1 MKIIADAFG
10 GDHAPL
16 AVLKGCEMA
25 VRELGVEILL
35 TGDEAKIRSCAQENG
50 VSLDHMEILHAPAVM
65 GMEDAPT
72 SIAREKSDTSMAVGL
87 QALAA
92 GQGDAFVSAGSTG
105 ALVVGATLL
114 VKRIRG
120 VRRAAIASV
129 LPSNGAPFL
138 LMDCGA
144 NTECTAQMLDQF
156 GAMGSFY
163 MQKVLGV
170 ARPRVGLANIG
181 VERTKGGP
189 LQLEAYA
196 LMEAAE
202 YHFIG
207 NVEARDVPFGACDVL
222 VADGF
227 TGNMLLKM
235 YEGVAGAMM
244 ANLKAIFKKSLL
256 TKLGALMVKDG
267 LLDFKKRMDYTE
279 FGGAPLLGIAKPVI
293 KAHGSSNAKAFCS
306 AIRQAKQFCETGVI
320 DEIAGAVSRARR
332 EPENKASTTN
342 A

>member
-16 AVLKGCEMA
+16 EILKGCEMA
-25 VRELGVEILL
+25 VRELGVTILL
-35 TGDEAKIRSCAQENG
+35 TGDEAKIRDCAQENG
-50 VSLDHMEILHAPAVM
+50 ISLDRMEILHAPDVM

-72 SIAREKSDTSMAVGL
+72 SIAKEKGDTSMAVGL
-87 QALAA
+87 KALAE
-92 GQGDAFVSAGSTG
+92 GRGDAFVSAGSTG
-105 ALVVGATLL
+105 ALVVGATLI

-129 LPSNGAPFL
+129 LPSNKAPFL

-144 NTECTAQMLDQF
+144 NVECTAQMLDQF

-170 ARPRVGLANIG
+170 ERPRVGLANIG
-181 VERTKGGP
+181 TEKTKGGP
-189 LQLEAYA
+189 LQLEAYE
-196 LMEAAE
+196 LMETSD

-244 ANLKAIFKKSLL
+244 VNIKAIFKKKSAD
-256 TKLGALMVKDG
+256 KAQRPDDQKWADG
-267 LLDFKKRMDYTE
+267 F
-279 FGGAPLLGIAKPVI
+279 
-293 KAHGSSNAKAFCS
+293 
-306 AIRQAKQFCETGVI
+306 
-320 DEIAGAVSRARR
+320 
-332 EPENKASTTN
+332 
-342 A
+342 

>member
-10 GDHAPL
+10 GDNAPL
-16 AVLKGCEMA
+16 EILKGCEMA
-25 VRELGVEILL
+25 VRELGVDLLL
-35 TGDEAKIRSCAQENG
+35 TGDEAKIMACAQENG
-50 VSLDHMEILHAPAVM
+50 ISLDHMELLHAPDIM

-72 SIAREKSDTSMAVGL
+72 SIAKEKGDTSMAVGL
-87 QALAA
+87 KALAA
-92 GQGDAFVSAGSTG
+92 GRGGAFVSAGSTG

-144 NTECTAQMLDQF
+144 NVECTAQMLDQF

-170 ARPRVGLANIG
+170 KQPRVGLANIG
-181 VERTKGGP
+181 AEKTKGGP
-189 LQLEAYA
+189 LQLEAYP
-196 LMEAAE
+196 LMEASD

-244 ANLKAIFKKSLL
+244 ANIKGIYKKNLL
-256 TKLGALMVKDG
+256 TKLSALMIKNG
-267 LLDFKKRMDYTE
+267 LMDFKKRMDYTE
-279 FGGAPLLGIAKPVI
+279 FGGAPLLGISKPVI

-306 AIRQAKQFCETGVI
+306 AIRQAKQFGETGVI
-320 DEIAGAVSRARR
+320 ENIANAVSRTGR
-332 EPENKASTTN
+332 EQQA
-342 A
+342 

>member
-16 AVLKGCEMA
+16 AVLQGCEMA

-35 TGDEAKIRSCAQENG
+35 TGDQAKIEVCARENNI
-50 VSLDHMEILHAPAVM
+50 SLTHMEILHAPDVM

-72 SIAREKSDTSMAVGL
+72 SIAKEKSETSMAVGL
-87 QALAA
+87 KALAA
-92 GQGDAFVSAGSTG
+92 GEGDAFVSAGSTG

-144 NTECTAQMLDQF
+144 NTECTAQMIDQF

-163 MQKVLGV
+163 MQRVLGV
-170 ARPRVGLANIG
+170 TRPRVGLANIG
-181 VERTKGGP
+181 VEKTKGGP
-189 LQLEAYA
+189 LQLEAYS
-196 LMEAAE
+196 LMEAAP

-244 ANLKAIFKKSLL
+244 VNIKAIFKKNLL
-256 TKLGALMVKDG
+256 TKLGALMVKNG
-267 LLDFKKRMDYTE
+267 LMDFKKRMDYTE

-306 AIRQAKQFCETGVI
+306 AIRQAKQFHETGVI
-320 DEIAGAVSRARR
+320 GEIAGAVSRAKQ
-332 EPENKASTTN
+332 ELGQAASTTN

>member
-1 MKIIADAFG
+1 MKIIADVFG

-16 AVLKGCEMA
+16 EILRGCEMA
-25 VRELGVEILL
+25 VRELGIDLLL
-35 TGDEAKIRSCAQENG
+35 TGDEEKIMACAQENG
-50 VSLDHMEILHAPAVM
+50 ISLDRMELLHAPGVM

-72 SIAREKSDTSMAVGL
+72 SIAKEKGDTSMAVGL
-87 QALAA
+87 KALAE
-92 GQGDAFVSAGSTG
+92 GRGDAFVSAGSTG

-129 LPSNGAPFL
+129 MPSNGAPFL

-144 NTECTAQMLDQF
+144 NVECTAQMLDQF
-156 GAMGSFY
+156 GSMGSFY

-170 ARPRVGLANIG
+170 AEPRVGLANIG
-181 VERTKGGP
+181 AEKTKGGP
-189 LQLEAYA
+189 LQLEAYQ
-196 LMEAAE
+196 LMEGSA

-244 ANLKAIFKKSLL
+244 ANIKAIYKKNLF
-256 TKLGALMVKDG
+256 TKLSALMIKNG
-267 LLDFKKRMDYTE
+267 LMDFKKRMDYTE
-279 FGGAPLLGIAKPVI
+279 FGGAPLLGISKPVI

-306 AIRQAKQFCETGVI
+306 AVRQAKQFSETGVI
-320 DEIAGAVSRARR
+320 GEIANAVSKTN
-332 EPENKASTTN
+332 PEGKA
-342 A
+342 

>member
-10 GDHAPL
+10 GDNAPL
-16 AVLKGCEMA
+16 EILKGCETA
-25 VRELGVEILL
+25 VRELGVTILL
-35 TGDEAKIRSCAQENG
+35 TGDEAKIRACAQENG
-50 VSLDHMEILHAPAVM
+50 ISLDRMEILHAPDVM

-72 SIAREKSDTSMAVGL
+72 SIAKEKGDTSMAVGL
-87 QALAA
+87 KALAE
-92 GQGDAFVSAGSTG
+92 GRGDAFVSAGSTG
-105 ALVVGATLL
+105 ALVVGATLI

-129 LPSNGAPFL
+129 LPSNKAPFL

-144 NTECTAQMLDQF
+144 NVECTAQMLDQF

-170 ARPRVGLANIG
+170 ERPRVGLANIG
-181 VERTKGGP
+181 TEKTKGGP
-189 LQLEAYA
+189 LQLEAYE
-196 LMEAAE
+196 LMETSD

-244 ANLKAIFKKSLL
+244 VNIKAIFKKNLL
-256 TKLGALMVKDG
+256 TKLSALMIKNG
-267 LLDFKKRMDYTE
+267 LMDFKKRMDYTE
-279 FGGAPLLGIAKPVI
+279 FGGAPLLGISKPVI

-306 AIRQAKQFCETGVI
+306 AIRQAKQFSETGVI
-320 DEIAGAVSRARR
+320 ENIANAVSKT
-332 EPENKASTTN
+332 NQDTKA
-342 A
+342 

>member
-10 GDHAPL
+10 GDNAPL
-16 AVLKGCEMA
+16 EILKGCEAA
-25 VRELGVEILL
+25 VRELGVDILL
-35 TGDEAKIRSCAQENG
+35 TGDEETIRACAQENG
-50 VSLDHMEILHAPAVM
+50 ISLNHMELLHAPDIM

-72 SIAREKSDTSMAVGL
+72 SIAKEKRETSMAVGFK
-87 QALAA
+87 ALAEGRA
-92 GQGDAFVSAGSTG
+92 DAFVSAGSTG
-105 ALVVGATLL
+105 ALVAGATLL

-129 LPSNGAPFL
+129 LPSNAAPFL

-144 NTECTAQMLDQF
+144 NVECTAQMLDQF

-170 ARPRVGLANIG
+170 AEPRVGLANIG
-181 VERTKGGP
+181 AEKSKGGP

-196 LMEAAE
+196 LMEASN
-202 YHFIG
+202 YNFIG
-207 NVEARDVPFGACDVL
+207 NIEARDVPFGACDVL

-244 ANLKAIFKKSLL
+244 ANIKALFKKNLL
-256 TKLGALMVKDG
+256 TKLSALAVQNG
-267 LLDFKKRMDYTE
+267 LMDFKKRMDYTE
-279 FGGAPLLGIAKPVI
+279 FGGAPLLGISKPVI
-293 KAHGSSNAKAFCS
+293 KAHGASNAKAFCS
-306 AIRQAKQFCETGVI
+306 AIRQAKQFSETGVI
-320 DEIAGAVSRARR
+320 HEIENAVSRIGQESGA
-332 EPENKASTTN
+332 
-342 A
+342 